1 MLFASIN
8 LFYQQVKS
16 VVSFLILQF
25 KYKKDF
31 LIVETHS
38 IKEASKV
45 GEFSFKPG
53 VFLIVA
59 SFFGFLIAL
68 LTVLVIQV
76 TPLGYTLLS
85 NQKHPKEEEFVQIAN
100 RLKILSDSL
109 QSFDSHIESFKSVLR
124 NSDDI
129 THSTSRVGSER
140 GIELGMGIALIDS
153 EISLIKPIIETNHSF
168 EASNINLARA
178 TEFGVMSYFGP
189 DYFIDLPYS
198 IPLKEFHPTD
208 IKVESKK
215 SE

>member
-53 VFLIVA
+53 VFLFVV
-59 SFFGFLIAL
+59 SFFGFLIVL

-85 NQKHPKEEEFVQIAN
+85 NQNHPKEEEFVQIAY

-109 QSFDSHIESFKSVLR
+109 QSFDSHIESFKAVLR
-124 NSDDI
+124 NPDDI
-129 THSTSRVGSER
+129 PLTTSGFGSQSSS
-140 GIELGMGIALIDS
+140 ELGMGIALIDS
-153 EISLIKPIIETNHSF
+153 EISLIKPMIETNHSL
-168 EASNINLARA
+168 EESNINLART
-178 TEFGVMSYFGP
+178 TEFGLMPYFGP

-198 IPLKEFHPTD
+198 IPLKEFDPTE
-208 IKVESKK
+208 IKVINQKE
-215 SE
+215 